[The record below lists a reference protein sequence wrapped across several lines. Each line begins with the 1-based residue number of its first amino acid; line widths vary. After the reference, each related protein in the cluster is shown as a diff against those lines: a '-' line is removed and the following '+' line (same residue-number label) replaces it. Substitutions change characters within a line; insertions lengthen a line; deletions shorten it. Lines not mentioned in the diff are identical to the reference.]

1 MIDLLDHFHQY
12 VPSTEDGRVLERIL
26 FGGDQLTV
34 ELPVTHAQSPRL
46 QSKEQLKKLQGIISK
61 SEDWHAR
68 VVFHQVN
75 FLINI

>member
-1 MIDLLDHFHQY
+1 MIDILEHFHQY

-34 ELPVTHAQSPRL
+34 ERATHAQSARL
-46 QSKEQLKKLQGIISK
+46 QSKEQLKKLQGVIPK

-75 FLINI
+75 F